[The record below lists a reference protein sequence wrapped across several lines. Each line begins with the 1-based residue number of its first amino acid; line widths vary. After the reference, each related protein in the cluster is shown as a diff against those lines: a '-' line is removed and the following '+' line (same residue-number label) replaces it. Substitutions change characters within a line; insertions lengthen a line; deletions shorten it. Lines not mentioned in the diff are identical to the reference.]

1 MVLSKK
7 EKKSI
12 EKRIDKLD
20 EGLAFAVY
28 AKVDDMHYEA
38 DMSKSEITKLLTR
51 NLKFY
56 INESFDS
63 YD

>member
-7 EKKSI
+7 EEKSI
-12 EKRIDKLD
+12 KKRIDKLD

-28 AKVDDMHYEA
+28 AKVDDMHEV

-56 INESFDS
+56 INESFES